1 MLWFDDKW
9 NIDKQSD
16 ERRCLGNWET
26 YLLKATY
33 TDGGDNSS
41 EGGRAPR
48 GVDRGLVV
56 IPVSRCP
63 IATTDHL
70 QLHGT
75 LFNWLGKV
83 NISKVKAMLTC
94 IKSQP
99 FFISYTSTFE
109 FWVWLQAPTPLVRPA
124 ELAQTA
130 MQHCLVYR
138 WTFGQCLDW
147 LSNACFCETRSNPED
162 PHNLLVLECRF
173 RKADHKKTPLGLR
186 YSALEL

>member
-1 MLWFDDKW
+1 MATSLPDEHCAWHHLGTTCTTLGHHLGRALHFAWCSPIMRWSKIMFSKSVCYDFVSRRHKS

-16 ERRCLGNWET
+16 ERRCLGYWET

-41 EGGRAPR
+41 EGDRAPR
-48 GVDRGLVV
+48 GVGRGLVV
-56 IPVSRCP
+56 IPVSRCCP

-99 FFISYTSTFE
+99 FSLAILQHSSFGFGYRHQPLWSGQLNSPRPLCST
-109 FWVWLQAPTPLVRPA
+109 V
-124 ELAQTA
+124 
-130 MQHCLVYR
+130 
-138 WTFGQCLDW
+138 
-147 LSNACFCETRSNPED
+147 
-162 PHNLLVLECRF
+162 
-173 RKADHKKTPLGLR
+173 
-186 YSALEL
+186 